1 MNENQIIRIWN
12 DQKSARV
19 KTLLTPVVLF
29 SVVLGLIG
37 TGNLDKKSDFGLRAF
52 VMVLI
57 FSGVAFSVGAVL
69 NSIREGIAL
78 TRTLEE
84 MKGLTNLGKNIRN
97 SSPTLVFWGFT
108 VIVAGLFNFFALYI
122 LLF

>member
-19 KTLLTPVVLF
+19 KTLLTPVILF

-57 FSGVAFSVGAVL
+57 FSGAAFSVGAVL
-69 NSIREGIAL
+69 HSIREGIAL

-97 SSPTLVFWGFT
+97 SSPTLIFWGFT

>member
-19 KTLLTPVVLF
+19 KTLLTPVILF

>member
-1 MNENQIIRIWN
+1 MNENQIIKIWN

-19 KTLLTPVVLF
+19 KTLLTPVILF

-52 VMVLI
+52 VIVLI
-57 FSGVAFSVGAVL
+57 FTGVLFSVGAVL
-69 NSIREGIAL
+69 HSIREGIAL

-84 MKGLTNLGKNIRN
+84 VKGLTILGKNIRN
-97 SSPTLVFWGFT
+97 SSPTLIFWGFT
-108 VIVAGLFNFFALYI
+108 VIVAALFNFFALYI

>member
-19 KTLLTPVVLF
+19 KTLLTPVILF

-37 TGNLDKKSDFGLRAF
+37 TGNLDKKSEFGLRAF

-57 FSGVAFSVGAVL
+57 LSGVAFSVGAVL